1 MSRIANACSNQRPL
15 VINYYYYIHI
25 LIVKCVLKILFRID
39 GVFIDHLGIVMNVKR
54 LQRRLPLFF
63 TRHWGGVE
71 SLNWDKYDIG
81 VSWDRFLLIDRLIEE
96 REIDRWSNVGYE
108 LSIMSRKKS
117 FDRILS
123 SKVSN
128 K

>member
-15 VINYYYYIHI
+15 FINYYYYIHV
-25 LIVKCVLKILFRID
+25 LIVLKILFRID

>member
-1 MSRIANACSNQRPL
+1 MLQSTSSCHKLLLLYP
-15 VINYYYYIHI
+15 V
-25 LIVKCVLKILFRID
+25 LIVLKILFRID

-81 VSWDRFLLIDRLIEE
+81 VSWDRFLLIDRLIEG
-96 REIDRWSNVGYE
+96 RETEWWSNIG
-108 LSIMSRKKS
+108 SIMSRKKS
-117 FDRILS
+117 FDRILF
-123 SKVSN
+123 SKVSD